1 MTPMWLIWIPW
12 VVWLAVWIALA
23 GQVKSVA
30 QSESISSQLVHR
42 LSLGVAAY
50 FLFAP
55 RVPLPWL
62 NDRFAGF
69 EPGLLWL
76 GVAVTFAGVAFSIW
90 ARVRLGGNWS
100 SSVTLKRGH
109 ELIVEGPYRWV
120 RHPIYTGMLVGL
132 IGSALAL
139 GEWRGLLAVAIAT
152 ASLWRKLQLEETVMR
167 GQFGDAYMRY
177 AERVPALIPFVL

>member
-12 VVWLAVWIALA
+12 VVWLVALA

-62 NDRFAGF
+62 NNRFAGF